1 MDLSL
6 NRPNPCRMRQ
16 LFRSMQCVSAFVCMS
31 FDRGNTAIALF
42 YVDEPVF
49 DEMGM
54 LTSWTILQGIL
65 RIEASWFLMRIQ
77 VLGT

>member
-1 MDLSL
+1 MSSEKAASL
-6 NRPNPCRMRQ
+6 RFCTI
-16 LFRSMQCVSAFVCMS
+16 CMS

-42 YVDEPVF
+42 YADEPVF

-65 RIEASWFLMRIQ
+65 RVEARWFLMRIQ

>member
-1 MDLSL
+1 
-6 NRPNPCRMRQ
+6 
-16 LFRSMQCVSAFVCMS
+16 MS

-42 YVDEPVF
+42 YADEPVC

-65 RIEASWFLMRIQ
+65 RVEARWSLMRIQ